1 MEVFGPAISFDQFDS
16 GDEIGTASPI
26 LICAW
31 DLVKHSACCLTKK
44 SKLVISFPWLG
55 DRKGIRPVKR
65 TEFCDGFS

>member
-1 MEVFGPAISFDQFDS
+1 MYHMILCMHNTILSINMEVFGPSISLEQFGN

-44 SKLVISFPWLG
+44 SKSLISFPFRAG
-55 DRKGIRPVKR
+55 
-65 TEFCDGFS
+65 